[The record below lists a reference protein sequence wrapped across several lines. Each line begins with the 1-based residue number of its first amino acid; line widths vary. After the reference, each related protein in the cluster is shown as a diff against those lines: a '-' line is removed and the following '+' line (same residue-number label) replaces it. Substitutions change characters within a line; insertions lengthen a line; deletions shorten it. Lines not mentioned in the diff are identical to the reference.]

1 MMNIN
6 ERIKILRKKL
16 KLTQSEFA
24 ERIGITESAVCNYE
38 TGKRAISDQTIKS
51 ICREFNV
58 NVLWLEK
65 DEGEMF
71 LPEPEGLLDELKTQ
85 YNLNDTEIKILQ
97 NYLELSEKD
106 RATFIELMKK
116 IFNI

>member
-1 MMNIN
+1 MSIN
-6 ERIKILRKKL
+6 ERIKILRNEL
-16 KLTQSEFA
+16 NLTQTEFA
-24 ERIGITESAVCNYE
+24 DRLGLSQNAIARYE
-38 TGKRAISDQTIKS
+38 NGDRNPGGQTIKS

-65 DEGEMF
+65 GEGEMF
-71 LPEPEGLLDELKTQ
+71 LPEAEGLLDELAVQ

-106 RATFIELMKK
+106 RSTYIELMKNM
-116 IFNI
+116 FNN